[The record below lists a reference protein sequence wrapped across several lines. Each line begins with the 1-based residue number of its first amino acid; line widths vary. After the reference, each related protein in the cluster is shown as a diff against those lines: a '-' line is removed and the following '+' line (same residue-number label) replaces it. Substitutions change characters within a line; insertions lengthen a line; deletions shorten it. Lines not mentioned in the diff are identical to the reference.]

1 MPAPKVA
8 LAEAFASVTEHWRPH
23 VVAELNGQE
32 VKVARVQGAFV
43 WHTHDVD
50 EMFWVV
56 RGRLR
61 IELRDGAVE
70 LGPGE
75 LYVVPAGVE
84 HRPVAEAEV
93 EMVLFEPAGVVNTG
107 DAAPSAL
114 TAPRAQL

>member
-1 MPAPKVA
+1 MVKVT
-8 LAEAFASVTEHWRPH
+8 LSDAFAAVTEPWRPL

-32 VKVARVQGAFV
+32 VKVARLEGPFV
-43 WHTHDVD
+43 WHRHDVD
-50 EMFWVV
+50 ELFWVV

-75 LYVVPAGVE
+75 LAVVPAGVE

-93 EMVLFEPAGVVNTG
+93 EVVLFEPAGVVNTG
-107 DAAPSAL
+107 DAAPSEL
-114 TAPRAQL
+114 TAPHARL